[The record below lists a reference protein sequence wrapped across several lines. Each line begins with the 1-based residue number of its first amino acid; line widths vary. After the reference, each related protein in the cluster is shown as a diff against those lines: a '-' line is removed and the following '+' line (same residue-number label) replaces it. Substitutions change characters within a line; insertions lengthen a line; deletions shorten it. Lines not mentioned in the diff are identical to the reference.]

1 MDRKIF
7 DWDVYRAHLW
17 KEKFLRVGFEELI
30 TATGVIESQI
40 GILKQANLPLA
51 VQLLEMARLELVL
64 CINDISIVELENFCG
79 SLRDSKTIE

>member
-1 MDRKIF
+1 
-7 DWDVYRAHLW
+7 
-17 KEKFLRVGFEELI
+17 LRVGFEELI